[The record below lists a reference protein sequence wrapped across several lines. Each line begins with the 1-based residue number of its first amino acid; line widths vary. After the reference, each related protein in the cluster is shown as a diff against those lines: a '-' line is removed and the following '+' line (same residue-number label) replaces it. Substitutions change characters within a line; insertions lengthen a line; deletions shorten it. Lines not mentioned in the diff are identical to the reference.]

1 MEVVKITRKV
11 YKCLNVTDKPFTKF
25 GKFREIRES
34 LGLKVQ
40 RCCFNCGHK
49 FKDDDDVYLVML
61 KGTLNK
67 LFCKNCN
74 DKALNDLKK
83 GGRNEKAEESESLL

>member
-11 YKCLNVTDKPFTKF
+11 YKCLNAVNKPFAKF
-25 GKFREIRES
+25 GKLREIRER

-49 FKDDDDVYLVML
+49 FKDDEDIYLAAF
-61 KGTLNK
+61 KGTLNHF
-67 LFCKNCN
+67 LCKSCN
-74 DKALNDLKK
+74 DKALIDLKK
-83 GGRNEKAEESESLL
+83 GGAR